1 MPDGTATA
9 IVWEIAEYVA
19 FIRNSTEFE
28 TAYINRLGNLT
39 LGIQARLLPVTWP
52 LLHRAEEKEMVLEL
66 LTGDTAV
73 DNGG

>member
-28 TAYINRLGNLT
+28 MAYMNRLSNLT
-39 LGIQARLLPVTWP
+39 GAFRLDCC
-52 LLHRAEEKEMVLEL
+52 R
-66 LTGDTAV
+66 
-73 DNGG
+73 

>member
-28 TAYINRLGNLT
+28 MAYMNRLSNLT
-39 LGIQARLLPVTWP
+39 LGHSGSTVAGDVAALAPRRGKRNGSGTA
-52 LLHRAEEKEMVLEL
+52 HRRHRCW
-66 LTGDTAV
+66 
-73 DNGG
+73 

>member
-28 TAYINRLGNLT
+28 MAYINRLGNLT
-39 LGIQARLLPVTWP
+39 VVKKDAPIHVKRLYRVFG
-52 LLHRAEEKEMVLEL
+52 RAS
-66 LTGDTAV
+66 G
-73 DNGG
+73 

>member
-1 MPDGTATA
+1 MPDGTATT

-39 LGIQARLLPVTWP
+39 VV
-52 LLHRAEEKEMVLEL
+52 KK
-66 LTGDTAV
+66 V
-73 DNGG
+73 DNSNNLF

>member
-28 TAYINRLGNLT
+28 TATCRTQFHL
-39 LGIQARLLPVTWP
+39 
-52 LLHRAEEKEMVLEL
+52 
-66 LTGDTAV
+66 
-73 DNGG
+73 

>member
-28 TAYINRLGNLT
+28 TAYINRLVILPW
-39 LGIQARLLPVTWP
+39 GIQARLLPVTWP
-52 LLHRAEEKEMVLEL
+52 LLHRA
-66 LTGDTAV
+66 
-73 DNGG
+73 